1 MNLDMHRI
9 VAAALIAAACC
20 SAGCDRPAGMAEAAR
35 AAPGAPGAGRENAP
49 IATAVA
55 IRGVELGPAQARPDA
70 APSPRNRFAPG
81 DTVVATIRT
90 ATRDAQTRVP
100 GRLSVRWFDPAGR
113 VFNQEARTPAFHGE
127 GVYDFRVAEPA
138 GWKPGTYR
146 IEVSLDGARPVVRA
160 FVVS

>member
-1 MNLDMHRI
+1 MTSQLHRLA
-9 VAAALIAAACC
+9 AAALIAAVGC
-20 SAGCDRPAGMAEAAR
+20 SAGCDRPTDGSAAS
-35 AAPGAPGAGRENAP
+35 AIASPGAASAP
-49 IATAVA
+49 IATDVA
-55 IRGVELGPAQARPDA
+55 IRGVELGPARPRVGGA
-70 APSPRNRFAPG
+70 SSPKHRFAAA

-90 ATRDAQTRVP
+90 ATRDAKTRVP

-146 IEVSLDGARPVVRA
+146 VEVSLDGARPVVRA

>member
-1 MNLDMHRI
+1 MKPILHRI
-9 VAAALIAAACC
+9 AAAALIAAAC
-20 SAGCDRPAGMAEAAR
+20 SSVGCDRPTDASAAS
-35 AAPGAPGAGRENAP
+35 AAASPGASGENAP

-55 IRGVELGPAQARPDA
+55 IRGVELGPARPRSDRA
-70 APSPRNRFAPG
+70 TSPKNRFAPG